1 MSLQHKTEDNV
12 ELVTLPKQ
20 LLMADAPRAKS
31 DLLRIANKQQPRV
44 IMDMSQLEYI
54 DSSGL
59 AVLVSCLQK
68 TRRNSGELCLFGVR
82 DTVRVLLDLT
92 RLNDVLPIADEKDAA
107 IERVVS

>member
-20 LLMADAPRAKS
+20 LLMADAPRAKN